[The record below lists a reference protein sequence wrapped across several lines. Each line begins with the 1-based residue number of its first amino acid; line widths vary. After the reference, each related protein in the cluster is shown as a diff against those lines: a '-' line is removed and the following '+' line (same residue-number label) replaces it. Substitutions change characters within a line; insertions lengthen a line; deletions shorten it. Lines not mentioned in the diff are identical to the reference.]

1 MAFWRFIKKIF
12 RGLKGKKKPLKKKS
26 GKPRPRKPRLRTVK
40 KKSLKP
46 PKKKKRVQP
55 KKKIKAKTPAKPAQ
69 KEVGTVTHYFDRI
82 SVAVLKVS
90 GPLKI
95 GDSIRFAS
103 SQGEFVQMV
112 VSMQIDRK
120 DILKAPKGSEIGLKT
135 LRPVGKGD
143 KAFMIV
149 EG

>member
-12 RGLKGKKKPLKKKS
+12 RGLKGKKKS
-26 GKPRPRKPRLRTVK
+26 SKPRPRKTRLRAVK
-40 KKSLKP
+40 KKRPKP
-46 PKKKKRVQP
+46 PKKIKRSPEKKRN
-55 KKKIKAKTPAKPAQ
+55 KAKTPATRAQ

-103 SQGEFVQMV
+103 GQGEFVQMV

-120 DILKAPKGSEIGLKT
+120 DILKAPKGSEVGLKT
-135 LRPVGKGD
+135 LRPVEKGD
-143 KAFMIV
+143 KAFMAV